1 MATTK
6 LWTIEELAQLPDDD
20 YRYALIRGALY
31 RMPPPMGPHGL
42 VVSTLVW
49 YVYSFLRTHRL
60 GRVFDQSGFILER
73 GPDTLLGPDLAFV
86 ASARL
91 PANLQGYPEVAP
103 DLAVEVASPSQ
114 SGPSIAE
121 KTALYLEVGVRLVWI
136 VDPVRRT
143 VHVRHANGSDRLL
156 TVHDA
161 LEDANVLPGF
171 RLPISQLF
179 EEAFGY
185 PFVAPAVSPDT

>member
-6 LWTIEELAQLPDDD
+6 LWTVEEIEQLPDDE
-20 YRYALIRGALY
+20 YRYALIRGELY

-42 VVSTLVW
+42 IVLAIGWHLFGFVKE
-49 YVYSFLRTHRL
+49 RRL
-60 GRVFDQSGFILER
+60 GRVYDQSGFILER

-103 DLAVEVASPSQ
+103 DLVVEVASPSQ

-121 KTALYLEVGVRLVWI
+121 KAALYLEAGVRLVWI

-143 VHVRHANGSDRLL
+143 GHVRHANRSDRSL
-156 TVHDA
+156 TEQDA
-161 LEDANVLPGF
+161 IDGEDVLPGF
-171 RLPISQLF
+171 RLPLSQLF
-179 EEAFGY
+179 EEAFG
-185 PFVAPAVSPDT
+185 